1 MAKEVVPGVYQIT
14 TQFKAA
20 NAFLIVG
27 DELTLIDT
35 GLKGSQ
41 SRIEKLLKE
50 VDRSPRELT
59 QIILTHCHIDHVGS
73 LAALKDL
80 SSAKVAVHRA
90 DADYL
95 SKVLPYPKPEAK
107 PLSWLFSTFVLPL
120 FNCPAITADTLLDD
134 GSELNALSGLKVIH
148 TPGHTPGHIC
158 LYSSQKRI
166 LFAGDILRSRAG
178 KLRLGADTYS
188 KDSDQARGS
197 LGRLRGLQ
205 VDTICLS
212 HGDAV
217 TTDASAK
224 LEALLKDM
232 SL

>member
-1 MAKEVVPGVYQIT
+1 MAKEVAPGVYQVP

-20 NAFLIVG
+20 NAFLIVE

-35 GLKGSQ
+35 GLRGSQ
-41 SRIEKLLKE
+41 SRIERLLKE
-50 VDRSPRELT
+50 LDRSPKELT

-73 LAALKDL
+73 LAAVKELTG
-80 SSAKVAVHRA
+80 AKVAVHQA

-95 SKVLPYPKPEAK
+95 NKTLPYPKPEAK
-107 PLSWLFSTFVLPL
+107 PLSLLFSAFMLPL

-134 GSELNALSGLKVIH
+134 GSELNALGGLKVIH

-158 LYSSQKRI
+158 LYSPQRRI
-166 LFAGDILRSRAG
+166 LFAGDILRSRSG

-188 KDSDQARGS
+188 KDSDQARRS

-224 LEALLKDM
+224 LEALLEDVTP
-232 SL
+232 